1 MSGSIYFGDID
12 INKISFESI
21 GQKIGIVLQD
31 PPLFNLTIRENLQF
45 AKKSATYEEL
55 SIACEKANI
64 LEFISSLPDGFDTVV
79 GERGIKLSG
88 GQKQRLSI
96 AQMFL
101 KNPDIII
108 FDEATSSLDSENEKA
123 IVGAI
128 NELSKGKT
136 IITIAHRLSTILG
149 CDRVIVMDNGKVIA
163 IDTHEKLHGKNK
175 TYDLLFEKQYKN
187 V

>member
-1 MSGSIYFGDID
+1 
-12 INKISFESI
+12 INRISFESI

-45 AKKSATYEEL
+45 ARKSATDEEL
-55 SIACEKANI
+55 SIVCEKANI
-64 LEFISSLPDGFDTVV
+64 LEFISSLPDGFDTII
-79 GERGIKLSG
+79 GERGVKLSG

-96 AQMFL
+96 ARTLLQ
-101 KNPDIII
+101 NPDIII

-136 IITIAHRLSTILG
+136 IITIAHRLSTVLG
-149 CDRVIVMDNGKVIA
+149 CDRVIVMDSGKIIA
-163 IDTHEKLHGKNK
+163 IDTHENLRGKNE
-175 TYDLLFEKQYKN
+175 TYDLLFEKQYS
-187 V
+187 VV